1 MQRFHKH
8 FGWAVLLSELSHVF
22 CCVIP
27 TLVTVLSA
35 LANVGLFIV
44 SPDGML
50 VNIHNEMHA
59 YEIPVIIFSGAMVVL
74 GWVAHFLS
82 RNVDCHDTGCGH
94 PPCTPQKAKNSKV
107 LVIASLLFA
116 INIMVYF
123 GVHRN
128 VMNLDVFHSDALE
141 HHLDDDHLHEI
152 QPKSL

>member
-1 MQRFHKH
+1 MQGFQKH
-8 FGWAVLLSELSHVF
+8 FGWAVVLSELSHVF

-27 TLVTVLSA
+27 TLVTILSA
-35 LANVGLFIV
+35 FANVGLFIV

-50 VNIHNEMHA
+50 MDIHNVMHA
-59 YEIPVIIFSGAMVVL
+59 YEIPVIVFSGAMVVL

-94 PPCTPQKAKNSKV
+94 PPCVPQKSKNSRV
-107 LVIASLLFA
+107 LIIASLLFA
-116 INIMVYF
+116 ANIVIYF

-128 VMNLDVFHSDALE
+128 VM
-141 HHLDDDHLHEI
+141 HLDMFRPHPLQRHLNDDHLHEI